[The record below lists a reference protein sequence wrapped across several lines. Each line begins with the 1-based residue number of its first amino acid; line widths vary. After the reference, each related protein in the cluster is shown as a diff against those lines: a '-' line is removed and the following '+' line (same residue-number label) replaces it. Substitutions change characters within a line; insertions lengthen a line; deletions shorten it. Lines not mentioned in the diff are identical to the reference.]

1 MEKLLQDLRYSIR
14 MLFKNPSYTAVA
26 LLTLAL
32 GIGANTAIFS
42 VVNGVLLR
50 PLSFNDPDRLA
61 LIGATNREKGIATHH
76 VSYLDALDWKAQ
88 SQSFDDIGLMAYWT
102 FNLTEVEEPE
112 HIQGALATPNL
123 FQMLGKQPM
132 LGRAFI
138 SEEAQPGKDNV
149 VILGYGLWQRRF
161 GADKNII
168 GQKLTLNG
176 TVSTVIGVVG
186 ADFGY
191 PYNDVDIWG
200 PFVGEQEQ
208 RGSRWLLALA
218 RLREGVTPKQAQAD
232 LDTIAGRLELSYP
245 DTNAGWG
252 VSLISLHE
260 QITQDVRPALLVL
273 LGAVG
278 LVLLIACANVAT
290 LTLARATSRRKEIAI
305 RTAMGATRRRII
317 RQLLTESIILSL
329 LGGILGTLASFW
341 VIDSLVAFAPDNIPR
356 LNEVSVDWLVLG
368 FTLTVSLLTGALCG
382 LAPALLSSS
391 SDVHSTLKE
400 ESGAIGGAS
409 RHRLRSL
416 LVVSEVSLSLVLLVG
431 AGLLIQS
438 FLRVQRIDAGFN
450 PENLL
455 TMQLMLT
462 GPEYGPAARRQ
473 AFVDETLTRIEALP
487 GVKSASAISTLPIGA
502 TSGRV
507 NFSFVAEGRQVR
519 EGQDPNAYYRSVS
532 PGYFQTMSIALAAGR
547 YFTGHDN
554 ETAQRV
560 AIINRRM
567 AQRIWPDQDPV
578 GKRVRWSDG
587 PWSSGEPQWMTIVG
601 VVADVKQYG
610 LEREEELAIY
620 VPYAQKTTAWR
631 WLAVVVRTDAEPASL
646 SRAVTGEIH
655 AVDRN
660 LPVYLVQPMEKILS
674 ESLGARRFNTLLLG
688 VLAALALTLAAL
700 GIYSVISYS
709 VSQRTREIGIRTA
722 LGAQK
727 GDILRLVL
735 RQGLGLTL
743 VGVVGGLIASVALTR
758 LLSILLYGISAT
770 DALTFTSVAMMLMV
784 VALLACYI
792 PARRATKVDPMV
804 ALRNQ

>member
-14 MLFKNPSYTAVA
+14 MLVKNPGYTAVA

-32 GIGANTAIFS
+32 GIGANSAIFS

-50 PLSFNDPDRLA
+50 PLSFNDPDSLA
-61 LIGATNREKGIATHH
+61 LIRATNREKGIATHH
-76 VSYLDALDWKAQ
+76 VSHLDALDWKAQ
-88 SQSFDDIGLMAYWT
+88 SQSFDDIALMAYWT

-132 LGRAFI
+132 LGRAFM

-161 GADKNII
+161 GADKNVI

-176 TVSTVIGVVG
+176 VVSTVIGVAG

-191 PYNDVDIWG
+191 PYNDVDIWA

-208 RGSRWLLALA
+208 RGSRWLLALG
-218 RLREGVTPKQAQAD
+218 RLKAGVTPKQAQAD
-232 LDTIAGRLELSYP
+232 LDTIASRLELAYP

-252 VSLISLHE
+252 VNLISLHE
-260 QITQDVRPALLVL
+260 QITRDIRPALLVL

-290 LTLARATSRRKEIAI
+290 LTLARATSRRKEIAV
-305 RTAMGATRRRII
+305 RTAMGATRQRII

-329 LGGILGTLASFW
+329 LGGMLGILASFW
-341 VIDSLVAFAPDNIPR
+341 VIDSLVALAPDNIPR
-356 LNEVSVDWLVLG
+356 LSEVSVDWLVLG
-368 FTLTVSLLTGALCG
+368 FTLAVSLLTGALCG

-391 SDVHSTLKE
+391 IDVHSTLKE
-400 ESGAIGGAS
+400 ESGAVGGVS
-409 RHRLRSL
+409 RHRLRGL

-462 GPEYGPAARRQ
+462 GPGYGASARRQ
-473 AFVDETLTRIEALP
+473 TFVDETLSRIEALP
-487 GVKSASAISTLPIGA
+487 GVKSASAISTLPIGG

-507 NFSFVAEGRQVR
+507 NLSFVAEGRQVR

-532 PGYFQTMSIALAAGR
+532 PGYFQTMGIALAAGR
-547 YFTGHDN
+547 HFTDHDN
-554 ETAQRV
+554 ETAPRV
-560 AIINRRM
+560 AIINQRM
-567 AQRIWPDQDPV
+567 AHRIWPDQDPI

-587 PWSSGEPQWMTIVG
+587 PWSGGEPQWMTIVG

-610 LEREEELAIY
+610 LETEEELAIY

-631 WLAVVVRTDAEPASL
+631 WLSLVVRTNAEPTSL
-646 SRAVTGEIH
+646 ARAVTGEIH
-655 AVDRN
+655 LVDRN
-660 LPVYLVQPMEKILS
+660 LPVYLVQPMEQIVS

-688 VLAALALTLAAL
+688 ILAAIALTLAAL

-743 VGVVGGLIASVALTR
+743 VGVAGGLIVSVALTR
-758 LLSILLYGISAT
+758 LLSSLLYGVSAT
-770 DALTFTSVAMMLMV
+770 DALTFTSVAVMLMI